1 MHRAATPLGSQ
12 SSPGPDGAYEP
23 LRSYA
28 AIGDG
33 RTVGLVARNGSIDW
47 LCIPDLDSPSVF
59 GAILDSAQGGRFELC
74 PEIPFTAERS
84 YLPDTNVLETTL
96 VTDRGRVRVTDAM
109 TLPAGLAPGRE
120 LVRVV
125 EGLSGLVPLRWSIEP
140 RFGYG
145 SSPGRLETRLG
156 FPVALAGSDAVAV
169 CSWSAGEPARNG
181 GRGSATRPSR
191 SRRSCVSGARTRR
204 RRSSG
209 G

>member
-1 MHRAATPLGSQ
+1 MSAATTSVDTDP
-12 SSPGPDGAYEP
+12 SSGTGRAYQP

-33 RTVGLVARNGSIDW
+33 RTVALVARNGSIDW

-59 GAILDSAQGGRFELC
+59 GAILDSTQGGRFELC
-74 PEIPFTAERS
+74 PEIPFTVERR
-84 YLPDTNVLETTL
+84 YLPDTNILETTF
-96 VTDRGRVRVTDAM
+96 VTDRGRLRVIDAM

-156 FPVALAGSDAVAV
+156 FPVALAGSGAIAV
-169 CSWSAGEPARNG
+169 CSWSAGEPARNR
-181 GRGSATRPSR
+181 GR
-191 SRRSCVSGARTRR
+191 VNARFEAAE
-204 RRSSG
+204 
-209 G
+209 